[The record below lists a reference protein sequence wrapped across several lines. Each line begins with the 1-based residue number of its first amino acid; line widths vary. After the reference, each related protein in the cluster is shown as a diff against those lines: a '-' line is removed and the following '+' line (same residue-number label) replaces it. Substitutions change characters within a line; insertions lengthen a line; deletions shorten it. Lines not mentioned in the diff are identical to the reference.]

1 LARHRQRKPLTPAAF
16 RTEGALAESAPAA
29 AGWDSG
35 VPPRQEPETPVAS
48 PAQSHRHFTEPTA
61 AAKKNARSSP
71 LIVRACPVTVNP
83 APARI
88 SPELTRQSPC
98 WRLPGGMRSPLTST
112 RASYAVLV
120 AGAQLL
126 LRP

>member
-1 LARHRQRKPLTPAAF
+1 MRRFPPRGLSQKALQLPLDGIQA
-16 RTEGALAESAPAA
+16 S
-29 AGWDSG
+29 
-35 VPPRQEPETPVAS
+35 PPRQEPETPVTS

-88 SPELTRQSPC
+88 SPELTRQSPW
-98 WRLPGGMRSPLTST
+98 WRLPGGMRSPLAST